1 MSDIPSPQAPDGE
14 PPPPHLR
21 FLKILTTVL
30 AGTMIVG
37 LITIVALIVIRF
49 PAASTTGPALPPG
62 IALPKGASAEAV
74 TFGRGWVAVVTDQDR
89 ILIYDAKTGT
99 LRQTVA
105 IVPAG
110 E

>member
-1 MSDIPSPQAPDGE
+1 MSDSPSPQAPDGE
-14 PPPPHLR
+14 QPPPHLR

-37 LITIVALIVIRF
+37 RITIVALIVIRF
-49 PAASTTGPALPPG
+49 PAAHTTGPALPPG
-62 IALPKGASAEAV
+62 ITLPADASAEAV

-89 ILIYDAKTGT
+89 ILIFDAKTGA

-105 IVPAG
+105 IVPVG